1 MSASRPVVTG
11 TLIVGGGI
19 TGLAAAE
26 RLAEAGAPFVLVESS
41 PWLGGKIATERVD
54 GLVIEGGPD
63 CFLAAKPAGLAL
75 ARSLGLT
82 ERLRATDPSHR
93 RTYVRRGGRL
103 HELPE
108 GLTGLVPSRIAPLL
122 KTRVLSPLG
131 RLRAG
136 CEVLLPGRSAA
147 TDESIAQ
154 FVTRRFGAEA
164 YDWLVEPLLSGIFA
178 GDGSALSLAA
188 TFPQLASLERE
199 QGSVLRAMLRRSPP
213 RIPGPSNVP
222 TGFVTPAGGL
232 GELVDALMARL
243 PIGAVRCGASVTAI
257 GTQGAAYRIALEDGT
272 TMVARR
278 LLLATPAH
286 VSARLLEALDPALA
300 RELADI
306 PFVSTATVSLAF
318 PASAIPRPLDGY
330 GYVSPRAEGGP
341 IVACTWT
348 SNKFPERVPAGSVLV
363 RFFIGRAGDEAIV
376 GAPDDRLVDLARHE
390 LAQLFGVSAAPALT
404 RVFRWPRSIP
414 QYVVGHLA
422 RLERISTLAAGHPG
436 LLLAGASYRGVGIP
450 DCIASGWAAAQAA
463 LDSMGAAA

>member
-1 MSASRPVVTG
+1 MGRPVPRAARGDGAGRAAADRRAGTPLRLPVRGAHTRSLARARRDRRARRAGRGRPPPCARRPDRFHLRARGSALRPGHRAAAARRAARRATRANRDGERPPCDDGRPGRAGARHRPAAGVGMSTPRPVVTG

-26 RLAEAGAPFVLVESS
+26 RLAESGAPFVLVESS
-41 PWLGGKIATERVD
+41 PWLGGKIATERVN

-75 ARSLGLT
+75 VRSLGLT
-82 ERLRATDPSHR
+82 ERLRGTDPSHR

-136 CEVLLPGRSAA
+136 CEVLLPGRKTAN
-147 TDESIAQ
+147 DESIAQ

-178 GDGSALSLAA
+178 GDGAALSLAA

-213 RIPGPSNVP
+213 RSAGSSNAP

-243 PIGAVRCGASVTAI
+243 PIGAVS
-257 GTQGAAYRIALEDGT
+257 
-272 TMVARR
+272 
-278 LLLATPAH
+278 
-286 VSARLLEALDPALA
+286 
-300 RELADI
+300 
-306 PFVSTATVSLAF
+306 
-318 PASAIPRPLDGY
+318 
-330 GYVSPRAEGGP
+330 
-341 IVACTWT
+341 
-348 SNKFPERVPAGSVLV
+348 
-363 RFFIGRAGDEAIV
+363 
-376 GAPDDRLVDLARHE
+376 
-390 LAQLFGVSAAPALT
+390 
-404 RVFRWPRSIP
+404 
-414 QYVVGHLA
+414 
-422 RLERISTLAAGHPG
+422 
-436 LLLAGASYRGVGIP
+436 
-450 DCIASGWAAAQAA
+450 
-463 LDSMGAAA
+463 

>member
-1 MSASRPVVTG
+1 MTRPVVTG

-26 RLAEAGAPFVLVESS
+26 RLAAAGAPFLLLEAASR
-41 PWLGGKIATERVD
+41 LGGKIATESVD

-63 CFLAAKPAGLAL
+63 CFLAAKPAGMAL
-75 ARSLGLT
+75 VRALGL
-82 ERLRATDPSHR
+82 EARLRGTDPGHR
-93 RTYVRRGGRL
+93 RTYVRRNGRL

-131 RLRAG
+131 RVRAG
-136 CEVLLPGRSAA
+136 CELLLPGRAS
-147 TDESIAQ
+147 TGDESIAR

-164 YDWLVEPLLSGIFA
+164 YDWLVEPLLSGIYA
-178 GDGSALSLAA
+178 GDGAALSLAA
-188 TFPQLASLERE
+188 TFPQLATLERE
-199 QGSVLRAMLRRSPP
+199 QGSILRAMLRRPVTGN
-213 RIPGPSNVP
+213 PGAGSAP

-232 GELVDALMARL
+232 GELADALMARL
-243 PIGAVRCGASVTAI
+243 PLGAVRCGVAVTEIARKDF
-257 GTQGAAYRIALEDGT
+257 AYRVTLADGT
-272 TMVARR
+272 SVVARR
-278 LLLATPAH
+278 LLLAIPAY
-286 VSARLLEALDPALA
+286 VSAQLLATLDPALA
-300 RELADI
+300 GELAAI

-318 PASAIPRPLDGY
+318 PAAAVPRPLDGY

-348 SNKFPERVPAGSVLV
+348 SNKFPDRVPKGMVLV
-363 RFFIGRAGDEAIV
+363 RFFIGRAGEEAIV
-376 GAPDDRLVDLARHE
+376 DAPDERLVSLARSE
-390 LAQLFGVSAAPALT
+390 LAQLSGVTAAPALA

-414 QYVVGHLA
+414 QYVVGHLE
-422 RLERISTLAAGHPG
+422 RLERISGLAAAHPG

-463 LDSMGAAA
+463 LDTMGAAA